1 MANVVKNHS
10 LFPTVVNEFK
20 FDGNKEL
27 FESLKDLE
35 VVLTIN
41 QTVPRQTK
49 NENLNKLKSFK
60 KLTNKIL
67 DTTKEVCK
75 LYEYK
80 YDKLDITNMWL
91 NISNKNIFF
100 PPHTHS
106 NNIFSGVW
114 YPFED
119 VSKTP
124 IMFLD
129 PRAGSNVMIPYTFNR
144 TPLNSNMT
152 QFPPTKGMG
161 LIFPSWLMH
170 YVPPSLSDRVSLSW
184 NILLRGNYGNPNE
197 LQNAYI

>member
-1 MANVVKNHS
+1 MANVVKNHT
-10 LFPTVVNEFK
+10 LFPTVIHEFE
-20 FDGNKEL
+20 FNGNKEL
-27 FESLKDLE
+27 LESLKDLDIE
-35 VVLTIN
+35 GVM
-41 QTVPRQTK
+41 QTYPKQTK
-49 NENLNKLKSFK
+49 NENLNKLKSFE

-75 LYEYK
+75 LHEYK

-91 NISNKNIFF
+91 NISKKNVFF

-129 PRAGSNVMIPYTFNR
+129 PRPSANVMIPYTFDR
-144 TPLNSNMT
+144 TPLNSNIT
-152 QFPPTKGMG
+152 QFYPTKNMG

-170 YVPPSLSDRVSLSW
+170 FVPPALNNRVSISW
-184 NILLRGNYGNPNE
+184 NILLRGEYGNPTDK
-197 LQNAYI
+197 QNAYI